1 MPVHKKKHTPP
12 ESQPRTWEPSVPNL
26 LDPEEFHQYLR
37 AQIREATR
45 VVMEEVIQEE
55 LGSFVG
61 AAWGEHTPERKG
73 YRNGFYTRDLA
84 TTSGPIED
92 LQVPRDREGAFQT
105 QMFDRS
111 SRYEQQVADGL
122 TQMFVSGTSTHQ
134 VGEVAQTLLGVTPSA
149 SSVSRLNH
157 TLTEQFEIWRER
169 PLLAHSR
176 ILYLDGV
183 HFTVRHGT

>member
-1 MPVHKKKHTPP
+1 
-12 ESQPRTWEPSVPNL
+12 
-26 LDPEEFHQYLR
+26 
-37 AQIREATR
+37 
-45 VVMEEVIQEE
+45 
-55 LGSFVG
+55 
-61 AAWGEHTPERKG
+61 
-73 YRNGFYTRDLA
+73 
-84 TTSGPIED
+84 
-92 LQVPRDREGAFQT
+92 
-105 QMFDRS
+105 
-111 SRYEQQVADGL
+111 
-122 TQMFVSGTSTHQ
+122 MFVSGTSTHQ